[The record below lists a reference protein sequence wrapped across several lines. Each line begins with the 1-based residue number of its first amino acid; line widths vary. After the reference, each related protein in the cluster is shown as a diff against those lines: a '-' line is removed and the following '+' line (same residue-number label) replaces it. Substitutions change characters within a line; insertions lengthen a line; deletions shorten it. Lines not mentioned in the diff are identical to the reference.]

1 MMTDSHKKVTFPDLG
16 VSPEV
21 CDAIRRLEWRSPSP
35 IQREAIPAG
44 LMGADLVGV
53 AQTGTGKT
61 GAFLIPCI
69 DRLGEGRGLQV
80 LVLCPTRELA
90 QQVCD
95 DATALLARPGKK
107 VAGRVASIYGGVG
120 YDLQVKALQNGF
132 EIITATPGR
141 FLDLMA
147 KGMVDFKNLGT
158 LIFDEADRMLDMG
171 FRPQIEEILKKI
183 RGKRQ
188 TMLFSATMPNGVHDL
203 ASRITKNPIW
213 IEIAKSG
220 TKADGITE
228 FVYSVKPDMKTPL
241 LLHLLENEEW
251 TQVLVFTRTKSGAGI
266 LQKALS
272 RQGILT
278 GALHSD
284 LNMKQR
290 TRALERFTEKSVR
303 VLVATDIAQ
312 RGLDVDGISHVVNYD
327 VPSDPEDYTHRIGR
341 TARAGTIGTAVTFLA
356 SNDLGVFKSLIYHL
370 GRDLGKV
377 SLPEFD
383 YVGSSQLTGENK
395 SKSSRSAGGM
405 GSKNADELTD
415 EELRALLGG

>member
-1 MMTDSHKKVTFPDLG
+1 MTDSNKEVTFPDLG
-16 VSPEV
+16 VTPEV
-21 CDAIRRLEWRSPSP
+21 CDAIRRLEWSSPSP

-44 LMGADLVGV
+44 LTGADLVGV

-107 VAGRVASIYGGVG
+107 AAGRVASIYGGVG
-120 YDLQVKALQNGF
+120 YDLQVKALQKGF

-203 ASRITKNPIW
+203 EEAKRYSGDKNRPY
-213 IEIAKSG
+213 
-220 TKADGITE
+220 
-228 FVYSVKPDMKTPL
+228 V
-241 LLHLLENEEW
+241 
-251 TQVLVFTRTKSGAGI
+251 AGI
-266 LQKALS
+266 EALAPATVFHAGCVVMAFVAS
-272 RQGILT
+272 VLLT
-278 GALHSD
+278 FGLLVSSEQ
-284 LNMKQR
+284 L
-290 TRALERFTEKSVR
+290 
-303 VLVATDIAQ
+303 VL
-312 RGLDVDGISHVVNYD
+312 
-327 VPSDPEDYTHRIGR
+327 
-341 TARAGTIGTAVTFLA
+341 ARAVT
-356 SNDLGVFKSLIYHL
+356 
-370 GRDLGKV
+370 
-377 SLPEFD
+377 E
-383 YVGSSQLTGENK
+383 
-395 SKSSRSAGGM
+395 
-405 GSKNADELTD
+405 
-415 EELRALLGG
+415 